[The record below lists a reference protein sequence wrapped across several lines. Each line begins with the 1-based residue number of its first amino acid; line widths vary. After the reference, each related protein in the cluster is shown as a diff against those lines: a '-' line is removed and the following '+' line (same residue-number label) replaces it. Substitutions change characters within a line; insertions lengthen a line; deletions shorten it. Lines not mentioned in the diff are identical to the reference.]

1 MTSDRTETHSESNT
15 QVVAIPIYRRG
26 DKSDAKNAVRDGVW
40 QEGGRRSA
48 IQTPCS
54 HRTRQQKLGGRIQ
67 DYNTCRDS
75 CHSRNKLSC
84 NAEPFTLGTICL
96 ARWRLH
102 SGSHDR
108 QRMVVRGR
116 VIVGHSW
123 HSARRLYTMVLT
135 FSTGVALAHQCA
147 HPSRSQIPDQ
157 QSPQKKYRN
166 WCSHSHFGNCTS
178 LPVKKTKL
186 QGDDQMMLASVIGS
200 TREMTSVSGYS
211 REWFITLQSLDFDR
225 FMAFDDEGFQ
235 RSISRSGTRVEP

>member
-26 DKSDAKNAVRDGVW
+26 DKSDAKNAVRDGAW
-40 QEGGRRSA
+40 QEGGWRAA
-48 IQTPCS
+48 IQTPCG
-54 HRTRQQKLGGRIQ
+54 HRTRQQKLRGRIQ